1 MLVVGSCRVTF
12 AGTGGH
18 VWTFLHSRCDSLLDD
33 HYEIKM
39 RRMTMMMMM
48 MMMVITYI
56 IRVAMDMEAKKKT
69 EQYLRFES
77 KQERM

>member
-1 MLVVGSCRVTF
+1 MLVVGSCRATF

-39 RRMTMMMMM
+39 RRMTMMMMDDDDGN
-48 MMMVITYI
+48 YI
-56 IRVAMDMEAKKKT
+56 HNPRCHGHGSQKEDGTILKI
-69 EQYLRFES
+69 
-77 KQERM
+77 